1 MVRTYGNPPFEI
13 AVIHG
18 GPGGIGSAGDFAES
32 LQKHCG
38 RGVLEPLQS
47 KNSIGELLA
56 ELEDQLYASEAGFPV
71 VLIGHSWGAWLAGL
85 FAERHPEQVRKLI
98 LIGSGP
104 LRPEEGIDAVRR
116 ARFSPADREEYDR
129 LADAFANAPPDRR
142 NVLLKHLGEL
152 CEKVDS
158 FHPMKAETAPES
170 SFDGEMF
177 VRVWREAAA
186 FRAAGGLE
194 KAFLRIRVPMTIL
207 HGTYDPHPADGVHRI
222 LKEHGIE
229 CRFFPLERCGHT
241 PWREQEA
248 ADAFFDLLCGEISGA
263 AGSSGERK
271 DDHEI

>member
-194 KAFLRIRVPMTIL
+194 KAFLRIRVPITIV
-207 HGTYDPHPADGVHRI
+207 HGDYDPHPADGVRRI
-222 LKEHGIE
+222 LEFSGVP
-229 CRFFPLERCGHT
+229 CRFFLLERCGHA
-241 PWREQEA
+241 PWREREA
-248 ADAFFDLLCGEISGA
+248 ADSFFEVLRGEIFCSGVP
-263 AGSSGERK
+263 SSGKEDRS
-271 DDHEI
+271 